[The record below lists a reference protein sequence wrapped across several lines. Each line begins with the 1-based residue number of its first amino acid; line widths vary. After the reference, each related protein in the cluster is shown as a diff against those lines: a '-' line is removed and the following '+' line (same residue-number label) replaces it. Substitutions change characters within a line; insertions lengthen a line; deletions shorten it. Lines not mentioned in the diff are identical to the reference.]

1 MSEKT
6 QKEDT
11 RTQAQQD
18 SIAAE
23 ARTKEGEAATH
34 QTKVDALKEKLE
46 RLDQA
51 YIDVKAAKQAAKD
64 HKTFYFKKCLDRYND
79 GNLKWVGSTYDK
91 LETDINDTTLPDVD
105 TYIGE
110 LDSILDAI
118 GDLRTQYENDILDE
132 TTILSG
138 LWKTINSLW
147 DSWKNFW
154 N

>member
-1 MSEKT
+1 MADTSQEK
-6 QKEDT
+6 DT

-23 ARTKEGEAATH
+23 ARAKEGEASTH
-34 QTKVDALKEKLE
+34 ETTLEGLREKLG

-51 YIDVKAAKQAAKD
+51 YIDVKAAKEAAED
-64 HKTFYFKKCLDRYND
+64 HKTFYFKKCLERYND
-79 GNLKWVGSTYDK
+79 DNLKWVGSTYDK
-91 LETDINDTTLPDVD
+91 LESDINDVTLPDVD
-105 TYIGE
+105 TYIEE
-110 LDSILDAI
+110 LDGILDAI
-118 GDLRTQYENDILDE
+118 GNLRTQYENDILDE

-138 LWKTINSLW
+138 LWKKINSLW